1 MKGKGNGNKGMIE
14 DGRELREEK
23 KGMRS
28 KYNREKRGRKVRSG
42 KEKRRKGGGREGNS
56 CFTTID
62 NQEGLGRGEGRR
74 GRPRHSTWKSM
85 DCCR

>member
-42 KEKRRKGGGREGNS
+42 KEKRRKGGGKGREFLLHNNRQS
-56 CFTTID
+56 
-62 NQEGLGRGEGRR
+62 GRLR
-74 GRPRHSTWKSM
+74 
-85 DCCR
+85 